1 VFLEMVI
8 DPDSQRV
15 LDLIKE
21 SGRPPFET
29 IPAQEARALYLRS
42 AAVLQA
48 ESPEVAEARDLAAP
62 GPAGPVPLRLY
73 RARGT
78 GSDEVL
84 PALIYFH
91 GGGWVIGNLDT
102 HDTICRRLANAARC
116 AVVAVDYRLAP
127 EHKFPAAVEDSE
139 AATRW
144 IVGEAGALRLDP
156 RKVAVG
162 GDSAGG
168 NLAAVMALRARDGAL
183 PPLCYQLLFYP
194 AVDQRLGQDSYR
206 RVVSGFP
213 LTTATVRYFQGHY
226 LRGAADQ
233 ADWRASPLL
242 AARHDNLP
250 PALVVTATHDPLCDE
265 GQEYARKLEAAGVPV
280 VLMHLGDQI
289 HGYLSWSKV
298 VRASGATLDMAAVLL
313 RGRFDVL

>member
-1 VFLEMVI
+1 MVI

-29 IPAQEARALYLRS
+29 IPAQEAKALYLRS
-42 AAVLQA
+42 AAALQA
-48 ESPEVAEARDLAAP
+48 ERPEVAETRDLSAP
-62 GPAGPVPLRLY
+62 GPAGSVPLRLY
-73 RARGT
+73 RGRDT
-78 GSDEVL
+78 TPDEVL
-84 PALIYFH
+84 PVLIYFH

-102 HDTICRRLANAARC
+102 HDYICRHLANAARC
-116 AVVAVDYRLAP
+116 AVVSVDYRLAP

-144 IVGEAGALRLDP
+144 VANEANALRLDP
-156 RKVAVG
+156 RRIAVG

-168 NLAAVMALRARDGAL
+168 NLSAVMALRARDGAL

-194 AVDQRLGQDSYR
+194 AVDQRLGQNSYR
-206 RVVSGFP
+206 RVVSRFP

-226 LRGAADQ
+226 LRGPADQ
-233 ADWRASPLL
+233 FDWRASPLL
-242 AARHDNLP
+242 AARHDGLP

-265 GQEYARKLEAAGVPV
+265 GQEYGRKLEAAGVPV
-280 VLMHLGDQI
+280 VLLHLGDQI

-313 RGRFDVL
+313 RGRFAAQQG

>member
-1 VFLEMVI
+1 MVI
-8 DPDSQRV
+8 DPNSQRV

-29 IPAQEARALYLRS
+29 IPAQEAKALYLRS
-42 AAVLQA
+42 AAALQA
-48 ESPEVAEARDLAAP
+48 ERPEVAEARDLSAP

-73 RARGT
+73 RGRDTSA
-78 GSDEVL
+78 DEVL
-84 PALIYFH
+84 PVLIYFH

-102 HDTICRRLANAARC
+102 HDYICRHLANAARC
-116 AVVAVDYRLAP
+116 AVIAVDYRLAP

-144 IVGEAGALRLDP
+144 IAAEADALRLDP
-156 RKVAVG
+156 RRIAVG

-206 RVVSGFP
+206 RVVSRFP

-226 LRGAADQ
+226 LRGDADQ
-233 ADWRASPLL
+233 GRL
-242 AARHDNLP
+242 ARLAVAGGAPRRP
-250 PALVVTATHDPLCDE
+250 
-265 GQEYARKLEAAGVPV
+265 AAGPGRDR
-280 VLMHLGDQI
+280 HPRSI
-289 HGYLSWSKV
+289 
-298 VRASGATLDMAAVLL
+298 VRRGAGI
-313 RGRFDVL
+313 RP

>member
-1 VFLEMVI
+1 MVI
-8 DPDSQRV
+8 DPESQRV

-29 IPAQEARALYLRS
+29 ISTQEAKALYLRS

-48 ESPEVAEARDLAAP
+48 DRPEVAETRDLAAP
-62 GPAGPVPLRLY
+62 GPAGPIPLRLY
-73 RARGT
+73 RAH
-78 GSDEVL
+78 GSRPEEVL

-102 HDTICRRLANAARC
+102 HDYICRRLANAARC

-144 IVGEAGALRLDP
+144 IVSEAGALRLDP
-156 RKVAVG
+156 RRVAVG

-168 NLAAVMALRARDGAL
+168 NLSAVMALRARDGAL

-226 LRGAADQ
+226 LRDAADQ
-233 ADWRASPLL
+233 TDWRASPLL
-242 AARHDNLP
+242 APRHDGVA

-280 VLMHLGDQI
+280 VLVHLGDQI
-289 HGYLSWSKV
+289 HGYLSWSKI
-298 VRASGATLDMAAVLL
+298 VRASPATLDMAAVLL
-313 RGRFDVL
+313 RRKFDNP